1 MARKNNNEDA
11 IIDEDEISNKVLND
25 KIRIAELKKQ
35 IAQAEADLTK
45 AETEEDITDEVPE
58 IEPASNQTSSE
69 ELRIVS
75 NEQLLHLK
83 LDKILSLQ
91 ERILQEAYK

>member
-11 IIDEDEISNKVLND
+11 IIDEDEVSNKVLND
-25 KIRIAELKKQ
+25 KIRIAELRKQ
-35 IAQAEADLTK
+35 IAQAEADLIK
-45 AETEEDITDEVPE
+45 AETEEENEVPE

>member
-11 IIDEDEISNKVLND
+11 IIDEDEVSNKVLND
-25 KIRIAELKKQ
+25 KIRIAELRKQ

-58 IEPASNQTSSE
+58 IEPASNQTATE

>member
-25 KIRIAELKKQ
+25 KIRIAELRKQ
-35 IAQAEADLTK
+35 IAQAEADLIK